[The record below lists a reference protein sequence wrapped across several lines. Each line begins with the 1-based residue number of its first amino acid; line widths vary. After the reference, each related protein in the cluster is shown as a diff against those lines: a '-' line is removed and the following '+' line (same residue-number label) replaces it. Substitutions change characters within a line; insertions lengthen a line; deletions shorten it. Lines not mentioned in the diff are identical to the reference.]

1 MAYFVSFIIN
11 ILRFEYIYMKME
23 FMKTIKKSEL
33 TELVG
38 GDMNSA
44 GGDKPFS
51 NDSEIETG
59 PVEKPYDDNSDYEKG
74 MATTGDRVFGRYRQ
88 NIPWFAVYSYGG
100 TRAAGGIKTFESVK
114 LTKKSVEEKIEDLV
128 KKSKVSDVTEKDYNP
143 KVAKLI
149 DSINDAELTE
159 KQLEDLKKAIQNKQK
174 TKNI

>member
-1 MAYFVSFIIN
+1 MATF
-11 ILRFEYIYMKME
+11 
-23 FMKTIKKSEL
+23 KKKDL
-33 TELVG
+33 QELVG
-38 GDMNSA
+38 GDFTSA
-44 GGDKPFS
+44 GGDR
-51 NDSEIETG
+51 NVTNNSEIETG
-59 PVEKPYDDNSDYEKG
+59 PVQKDFKDDSSFEKG
-74 MATTGDRVFGRYRQ
+74 VSTTTDKVFGRYRQ

-100 TRAAGGIKTFESVK
+100 TRAAGGIKTFESVT